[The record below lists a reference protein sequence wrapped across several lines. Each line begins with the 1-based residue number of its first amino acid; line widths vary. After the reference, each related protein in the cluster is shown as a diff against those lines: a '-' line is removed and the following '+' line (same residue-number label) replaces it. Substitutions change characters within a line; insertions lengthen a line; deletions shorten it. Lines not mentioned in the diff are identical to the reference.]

1 MRRTVEKLCVS
12 PRDKSFTS
20 PTALIIICVRVP
32 PPNLTP
38 TWGPNKPVDRIV
50 HVLNNNGGIEYSYPV
65 PLAEDAPE
73 AQAGGN
79 PVPVADGPL
88 VQEIGSADAD
98 FPFVSTGTFSVRPD
112 GRIMEDEVLDV
123 ARVGFLDRKW
133 LVSRKRTRNVFDAI
147 ATWRKTLLNQAGSDV
162 ALNEAV
168 DNWDI

>member
-1 MRRTVEKLCVS
+1 M
-12 PRDKSFTS
+12 
-20 PTALIIICVRVP
+20 
-32 PPNLTP
+32 
-38 TWGPNKPVDRIV
+38 
-50 HVLNNNGGIEYSYPV
+50 LNNHGGIEYSYPV
-65 PLAEDAPE
+65 PLAEAAPE

-79 PVPVADGPL
+79 PAPVADGPL

-147 ATWRKTLLNQAGSDV
+147 ATWRKALLNQAGSDV